1 MVPSRKVTFSFFLI
15 LIYAFI
21 FISTSLAA
29 PIPGTK
35 RPLSHGGG
43 NNSAPPHKKAKTSSS
58 TFPSASAVAPAL
70 SSHVPQGRL
79 HRNDKVGAGQNPNPN
94 TSFQSLPSHQIYSHP
109 DGKGG
114 TVQYTGD
121 QINKASTEYLDIL
134 SKDPG
139 GQDKTRPY
147 PKSGS
152 GWREG
157 DQDPSNPAPKSSGQT
172 AYHYPVGA
180 KPKDPPGQSRVVAH
194 GHPGQQLQL
203 TPSSHDPAKP
213 PNTSAHTGNG
223 SAPKHK
229 GFTPMSLEK
238 ILEGPLTIDGSM
250 RRRVVF

>member
-1 MVPSRKVTFSFFLI
+1 MEKKPNANISFV
-15 LIYAFI
+15 
-21 FISTSLAA
+21 
-29 PIPGTK
+29 
-35 RPLSHGGG
+35 R
-43 NNSAPPHKKAKTSSS
+43 
-58 TFPSASAVAPAL
+58 
-70 SSHVPQGRL
+70 
-79 HRNDKVGAGQNPNPN
+79 
-94 TSFQSLPSHQIYSHP
+94 LPSDHVYSHP

-114 TVQYTGD
+114 TVKYTGE
-121 QINKASTEYLDIL
+121 QINQASDDYLPIL
-134 SKDPG
+134 RQDPANS
-139 GQDKTRPY
+139 DKTNAY

-157 DQDPSNPAPKSSGQT
+157 NNDPSNPAPKSSGQT

-180 KPKDPPGQSRVVAH
+180 NPGDKPGQSRVVAH